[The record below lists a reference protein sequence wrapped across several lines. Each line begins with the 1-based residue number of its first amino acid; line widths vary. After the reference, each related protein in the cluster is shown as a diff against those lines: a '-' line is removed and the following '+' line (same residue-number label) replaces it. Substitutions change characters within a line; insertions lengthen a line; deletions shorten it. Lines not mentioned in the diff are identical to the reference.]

1 MSNSIWSRNF
11 RILFLFLILCNFPS
25 YALSFI
31 SPLAGKILSYSTF
44 LILIVHSFLVR
55 NIPIKDY
62 LIFGF
67 FYFFVSL
74 IVDSRSFEISSSL
87 IVKYFIFFFC
97 IKSVLL
103 TIKYI
108 EIFWILVLGCISIY
122 IEVLLSGDLVG
133 RFSGLYLNPNAA
145 GFAVLIGFIFSLGLV
160 NLRLKYF
167 GQIIFTVA
175 GFLTFSRTFVVL
187 WILVNVITL
196 FYNIKN
202 GINLLLAGLLFISF
216 ILFFQDLGLDS
227 IRLQDYS
234 LVLTGELSDNLVE
247 NVRSDTWSLYY
258 EDISDNL
265 FFGNGYLSFSGNSN
279 SSVVRSISD
288 QGVHNSFLMV
298 LGEAGIFV
306 FVAFVFFHLRYLFFG
321 FKIFFKSPVYLLL
334 SATLILFLFT
344 SHNFFDNYLVL
355 FLSGWLVHY
364 YNSPSSKFLSI
375 N

>member
-25 YALSFI
+25 YALSYI

-44 LILIVHSFLVR
+44 LILIAHSFLVR
-55 NIPIKDY
+55 NYPIKDY

-175 GFLTFSRTFVVL
+175 GFLTFSRTFFVL
-187 WILVNVITL
+187 WILVNVISL

-216 ILFFQDLGLDS
+216 ILFFQDLGFDS
-227 IRLQDYS
+227 IRLQDYH
-234 LVLTGELSDNLVE
+234 
-247 NVRSDTWSLYY
+247 W
-258 EDISDNL
+258 
-265 FFGNGYLSFSGNSN
+265 F
-279 SSVVRSISD
+279 
-288 QGVHNSFLMV
+288 
-298 LGEAGIFV
+298 
-306 FVAFVFFHLRYLFFG
+306 
-321 FKIFFKSPVYLLL
+321 
-334 SATLILFLFT
+334 
-344 SHNFFDNYLVL
+344 
-355 FLSGWLVHY
+355 
-364 YNSPSSKFLSI
+364 
-375 N
+375 